1 MRQGRQAYPAL
12 YDRALSLASQGMAI
26 KDIAAE
32 LGISYSACYHWVK
45 GLRKPDEGNLNSF
58 TEEIRKNGPLPAASM
73 VKFPKHN
80 ELFLIA
86 SRRGMRIKR
95 YMLPKKLGEYSTWY
109 FVPGQEEKL
118 KQGVLGLVKKYKEL
132 KQELLDCLPE
142 LGDMPG
148 DVHG

>member
-1 MRQGRQAYPAL
+1 
-12 YDRALSLASQGMAI
+12 
-26 KDIAAE
+26 
-32 LGISYSACYHWVK
+32 
-45 GLRKPDEGNLNSF
+45 
-58 TEEIRKNGPLPAASM
+58 
-73 VKFPKHN
+73 
-80 ELFLIA
+80 
-86 SRRGMRIKR
+86 MRIKR

-142 LGDMPG
+142 LGDAPG